1 HAAAAIKITKSER
14 RIAGL
19 YHASDDLSRARAR
32 SACAAARLSATG
44 RTRNARD
51 LHGTRTARASYVPGV
66 PRKLPIGAELP
77 EGGVHFRVWAPAWQR
92 VTLVLESPVRREIAL
107 RAEGNGYH
115 AVLVDDL
122 GAGALYR
129 FRLGDTARLHADPAS
144 RYQPE
149 GPFGPS
155 QVIDPHDT
163 TWTDRDW
170 PGITRPGEQVIYEM
184 HVGTFTPEG
193 TWAAAARYLP
203 YLADLGITTIEMM
216 PINEFPGRRG
226 WGYDG

>member
-1 HAAAAIKITKSER
+1 ISGSGAFGSSFGGSAGLVSAVCGSGSGGGGVLDFCLPPHAAAAIKITKSER

-66 PRKLPIGAELP
+66 PRKLPIGAELT

-122 GAGALYR
+122 GAGAQYR
-129 FRLGDTARLHADPAS
+129 FRLGDTARLHAD
-144 RYQPE
+144 
-149 GPFGPS
+149 
-155 QVIDPHDT
+155 
-163 TWTDRDW
+163 
-170 PGITRPGEQVIYEM
+170 
-184 HVGTFTPEG
+184 
-193 TWAAAARYLP
+193 
-203 YLADLGITTIEMM
+203 
-216 PINEFPGRRG
+216 
-226 WGYDG
+226 